1 MYAIIPHSV
10 ARKQKTQKPINPKKV
25 IDPYASTYTHGDPTT
40 RPKIDLHHNKLHAR
54 FRNADA
60 RTKDH
65 FPLSKCTIDIIF
77 FFGGNF
83 GSSFHSPKTGSW
95 WGRRGTWWTYSSR
108 TDPFRIRGSVV
119 VALVRIFSKR
129 GSKNGAGLKKVEKR
143 CREGDTTERSNDA
156 LATERIVRIG
166 NLRGVWM
173 VWVEWFLFLFVTYFL
188 NGGIIVSLFWN

>member
-77 FFGGNF
+77 FLGGISGVLSTHPKQEVDEDEEELDELIAAGQTHFGFGGLLWWHWF
-83 GSSFHSPKTGSW
+83 GFFQSAVRKTA
-95 WGRRGTWWTYSSR
+95 
-108 TDPFRIRGSVV
+108 PV
-119 VALVRIFSKR
+119 
-129 GSKNGAGLKKVEKR
+129 
-143 CREGDTTERSNDA
+143 
-156 LATERIVRIG
+156 
-166 NLRGVWM
+166 
-173 VWVEWFLFLFVTYFL
+173 
-188 NGGIIVSLFWN
+188 